1 MDKKAAE
8 EELRRQKEETGRA
21 LFESGDYRA
30 ESGDEDDDDDGGF
43 NLAALRRETE
53 RLRNAKEQERLAK
66 EYGMEYV
73 EQVQEPPDE
82 DDGSSDNDDDGS
94 SGNDNGNGEGSSSAT
109 S

>member
-8 EELRRQKEETGRA
+8 EQLRRQKEETGRA

-30 ESGDEDDDDDGGF
+30 ESGDEDDDDDDDGGF

-53 RLRNAKEQERLAK
+53 RIRAAKEQERLAK
-66 EYGMEYV
+66 EWGIEVV

-82 DDGSSDNDDDGS
+82 DVGSSDE
-94 SGNDNGNGEGSSSAT
+94 DNENGVGSSSTT